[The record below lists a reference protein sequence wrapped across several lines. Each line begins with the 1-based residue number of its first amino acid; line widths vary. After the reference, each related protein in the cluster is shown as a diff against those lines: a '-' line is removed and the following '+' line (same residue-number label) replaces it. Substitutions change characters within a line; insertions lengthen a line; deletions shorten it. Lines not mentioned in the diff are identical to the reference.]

1 MAVVLLQFVRFEP
14 RGQGMYKIA
23 LQMGALACAVF
34 TIVVAVP
41 NQAEAMNFSN
51 TASAP
56 DIWVTAKPEQVRWC
70 RARECRSRYYDP
82 PPYHWGWGWY
92 RPWPYYPYYNFG
104 TGQSNFGFAR

>member
-1 MAVVLLQFVRFEP
+1 
-14 RGQGMYKIA
+14 MYKIA

-41 NQAEAMNFSN
+41 NQAEAMNFSS

-70 RARECRSRYYDP
+70 RARVL
-82 PPYHWGWGWY
+82 
-92 RPWPYYPYYNFG
+92 RP
-104 TGQSNFGFAR
+104 GFETPG